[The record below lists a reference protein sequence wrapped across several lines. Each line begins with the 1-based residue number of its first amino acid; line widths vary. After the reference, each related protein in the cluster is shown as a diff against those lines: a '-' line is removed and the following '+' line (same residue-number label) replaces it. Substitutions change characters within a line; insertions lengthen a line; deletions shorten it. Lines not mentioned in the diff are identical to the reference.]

1 MICNVPL
8 TREQQLK
15 GQKLLHRFNLL
26 NGFSYMCLG
35 ETIIILF
42 AVKLDCPNTMIA
54 VLGALQQF
62 AFIMMPLGKWVTARI
77 GAAQSQGT
85 FWICR
90 NIAALVVASAA
101 VWEAMGMHQTAQ
113 MAILTGAFSFY
124 GFRAAG
130 VVMSKPLAGSFT
142 VESERAMFFA
152 RNTAAFHITNLAALL
167 LISLILHYADSV
179 WILMMIIIAGSMVGL
194 KSSQFFRQMDES
206 RDIMESARRPVFRE
220 LGHAWR
226 NSHFRSLQ
234 FAQVAIAVSAIM
246 MIPTSLLTLKRG
258 CHVSDMNALLYSMI
272 MFGAATLMSWYAG
285 RITQRCGVRKVIIVC
300 HAFRLLIPWVWI
312 FMPEP
317 FSPWLAIVPFFLCGM
332 TGVVSMNAI
341 NQYFLRSLPV
351 RSQVPAAIISAL
363 VADALSGFVG
373 MAIASCL
380 MKFSEY
386 LAQDAGSGFMQYRI
400 YFMLAFVFSA
410 AFSIYPVLR
419 LKRFVEKKV

>member
-1 MICNVPL
+1 MICNAPL

-15 GQKLLHRFNLL
+15 GQKLLHRFNLF

-42 AVKLDCPNTMIA
+42 AVKLACPNTMIA

-62 AFIMMPLGKWVTARI
+62 AFVMMPLGKWVTSRI

-101 VWEAMGMHQTAQ
+101 VWEYLGLHQTAQ
-113 MAILTGAFSFY
+113 MAILLGAFCFY

-130 VVMSKPLAGSFT
+130 VVMSKPLAGAFT
-142 VESERAMFFA
+142 AENERAMFFA

-167 LISLILHYADSV
+167 LISMILHFQDSV
-179 WILMMIIIAGSMVGL
+179 WVLTSIIIAGSMVGL
-194 KSSQFFRQMDES
+194 KSSRFFRQMDES

-220 LGHAWR
+220 LAHAWR

-234 FAQVAIAVSAIM
+234 FAQVAIAVSAIIL
-246 MIPTSLLTLKRG
+246 IPTSLLTLKRG

-272 MFGAATLMSWYAG
+272 MFASATLMSWFAG
-285 RITQRCGVRKVIIVC
+285 KITLRYGVRKVVIIC

-312 FMPEP
+312 FMPSP

-332 TGVVSMNAI
+332 TGVVSMNAQ
-341 NQYFLRSLPV
+341 NQYFLRALPV
-351 RSQVPAAIISAL
+351 RSQVPAAMISAL
-363 VADALSGFVG
+363 VADALAGFIG
-373 MAIASCL
+373 MAIASGL

-386 LAQDAGSGFMQYRI
+386 LARGAESDFMQYRI
-400 YFMLAFVFSA
+400 YYMLAFVFSA
-410 AFSIYPVLR
+410 VFCIYPVLR
-419 LKRFVEKKV
+419 LKRFVEKKA